1 MLRRL
6 FLMGLGALSLTAC
19 QTLDVAPAA
28 TSGVTADTTV
38 FLVRHAEKQKG
49 KDPSLTPAGIERAEA
64 LADRLADVGL
74 TEIYSTNYARTRE
87 TAEAVSKATGVKV
100 SLYDPSY
107 LPGFSESLLFSGGT
121 VLVVG
126 HSNTTPGLVTLLGGD
141 AGAPIDDATE
151 FNRLYTVE
159 IFTDSVA
166 TNQETYGD

>member
-1 MLRRL
+1 MLRRM

-19 QTLDVAPAA
+19 QTPDVDPVVETGA
-28 TSGVTADTTV
+28 TADKIV
-38 FLVRHAEKQKG
+38 YLVRHAEKQTG
-49 KDPSLTPAGIERAEA
+49 KDPSLTPAGIVRAEA

-74 TEIYSTNYARTRE
+74 TEIYSTDYTRTRE

-100 SLYDPSY
+100 SLYDPAY
-107 LPGFSESLLFSGGT
+107 LPGFSESLRFSGGT

-141 AGAPIDDATE
+141 AGTPIDDASE

-159 IFTDSVA
+159 IFTDSVS
-166 TNQETYGD
+166 TTQETYGD

>member
-1 MLRRL
+1 MLRRM
-6 FLMGLGALSLTAC
+6 FLMGGVALSLTAC
-19 QTLDVAPAA
+19 QTPDVDPVVI
-28 TSGVTADTTV
+28 SGATADTTV
-38 FLVRHAEKQKG
+38 FLVRHAEKQEG
-49 KDPSLTPAGIERAEA
+49 PDPSLTAAGIVRAEA
-64 LADRLADVGL
+64 LAERLADVGL

-107 LPGFSESLLFSGGT
+107 LPGFSESLMFTAGR

-141 AGAPIDDATE
+141 AGAPIDDASE

-159 IFTDSVA
+159 IFADRTA
-166 TNQETYGD
+166 TSQETYGD